1 MLYSTTGWIYLVK
14 LLQIFILWS
23 VSVEY
28 PFNNLYD
35 IVVAN
40 TDKSPNKTIITEEE
54 LKLSNKEFKERID
67 KVAEYLKDHI
77 GIRPDDKVAIFM
89 SNSWQY
95 IVNAFAISK
104 IGAVVVLINNF
115 LKEDEIAYIL
125 NDSQAKLLFA
135 SVKYAK
141 EAQNL
146 MKKTDVGQ
154 IIWVDGAPPFENEK
168 NIDYDSI
175 FHLRNKIGC
184 HPQSF
189 ADSKLE
195 DTAFIFYTSGTTG
208 KPKGAMLSF
217 RNIFSNCEG
226 GINLMKA
233 KDGQLKLIC
242 YLPMFHAF
250 TFTATVMVPI
260 YTNSGVIVVRSLN
273 GIKDFKKLL
282 KTLLF
287 SRCRYFTG
295 VPDVYSAMAK
305 AKLPWYF
312 HWFHNVKGFISG
324 ASPLSDEV
332 QNRFNQ
338 SFRKGKLL
346 QGYGITECSPIVSC
360 NSVAENRFGSVG
372 KPFLDY
378 QIKIV
383 DDNMNALEVG
393 KSGEICVK
401 GESVMK
407 GYYNRPKETAEA
419 IVDGWFKTGDIGYLD
434 EDGYIFI
441 IDRKKDLIIH
451 KGMNIYPREIEEILY
466 THDKVSACAVI
477 GIRDKE
483 DNEVPVAY
491 IELKENEVATEAEI
505 KDFLKT
511 QLATFKQPRK
521 IFFVEKL
528 PRNATGKILKREL
541 RDQIL
546 NERPNI

>member
-1 MLYSTTGWIYLVK
+1 S
-14 LLQIFILWS
+14 ILWRI
-23 VSVEY
+23 SVEY

-35 IVVAN
+35 IVIKNA
-40 TDKSPNKTIITEEE
+40 DKSPNKTIITEEE

-67 KVAEYLKDHI
+67 IVAEYLKNNI
-77 GIRPDDKVAIFM
+77 GIRPDDKVAILM

-125 NDSQAKLLFA
+125 NDSQAKLLFS

-141 EAQNL
+141 ETQNL
-146 MKKTDVGQ
+146 MKKTDVRQ
-154 IIWVDGAPPFENEK
+154 IIWVDGIPPFENEK
-168 NIDYDSI
+168 NIAYDTIYHSMNDTSSMP
-175 FHLRNKIGC
+175 F
-184 HPQSF
+184 P
-189 ADSKLE
+189 AKLE

-226 GINLMKA
+226 GIKLMKA
-233 KDGQLKLIC
+233 KSGQLKLIC

-250 TFTATVMVPI
+250 TFTVTVIIPI

-312 HWFHNVKGFISG
+312 HWFHNVRGFISG
-324 ASPLSDEV
+324 AAPISDEV
-332 QNRFNQ
+332 QSRFNK
-338 SFRKGKLL
+338 SFRKGELL

-360 NSVAENRFGSVG
+360 NSLEENRFGSVG
-372 KPFLDY
+372 RPLLDY
-378 QIKIV
+378 QVKIV
-383 DDNMNALEVG
+383 DDNMHMLPTG
-393 KSGEICVK
+393 TSGEICVK

-407 GYYNRPKETAEA
+407 GYYNRSRETAEA

-466 THDKVSACAVI
+466 THEKVNACAVI
-477 GIRDKE
+477 GIKDKE

-491 IELKENEVATEAEI
+491 IELKENETAVESEI

-546 NERPNI
+546 NERPIV

>member
-1 MLYSTTGWIYLVK
+1 MSV
-14 LLQIFILWS
+14 LWR

-40 TDKSPNKTIITEEE
+40 TDKAPNKTIITEEK
-54 LKLSNKEFKERID
+54 LKLSNKVFKERID
-67 KVAEYLKDHI
+67 IVAEYLKTQI
-77 GIRPDDKVAIFM
+77 GVRPDDKVAIFM

-125 NDSQAKLLFA
+125 NDSQAKLLFS

-141 EAQNL
+141 ETQNL

-154 IIWVDGAPPFENEK
+154 IIWVDGIPPFENEK
-168 NIDYDSI
+168 NIVYDSI
-175 FHLRNKIGC
+175 YNTQNNAETLMPF
-184 HPQSF
+184 P
-189 ADSKLE
+189 SKLE

-250 TFTATVMVPI
+250 TFTATIMVPI
-260 YTNSGVIVVRSLN
+260 YTNSGVIVVRSLS

-287 SRCRYFTG
+287 SRCKYFTG
-295 VPDVYSAMAK
+295 VPDVYSAMAR

-312 HWFHNVKGFISG
+312 HWFHNVRGFISG
-324 ASPLSDEV
+324 ASPISDEV
-332 QNRFNQ
+332 QNKFNK
-338 SFRKGKLL
+338 SFRKGQLL

-360 NSVAENRFGSVG
+360 NSIEENRFGSVG

-383 DDNMNALEVG
+383 DDNMNSLPVG
-393 KSGEICVK
+393 ESGEICVK

-434 EDGYIFI
+434 KDGYIFI

-451 KGMNIYPREIEEILY
+451 KGMNIYPREIEEVLY
-466 THDKVSACAVI
+466 MHDKVSACAVI
-477 GIRDKE
+477 GIKDKE

-491 IELKENEVATEAEI
+491 IELKENETATEAEI
-505 KDFLKT
+505 KDFLKP
-511 QLATFKQPRK
+511 QLATFKQVRK
-521 IFFVEKL
+521 VTFVEQL

-541 RDQIL
+541 RDKIL
-546 NERPNI
+546 NERPTV

>member
-1 MLYSTTGWIYLVK
+1 M
-14 LLQIFILWS
+14 
-23 VSVEY
+23 EY

-40 TDKSPNKTIITEEE
+40 TDKAPNKTIITEEE

-67 KVAEYLKDHI
+67 KVAEYLKNQI
-77 GIRPDDKVAIFM
+77 GVRPDDKVAIFM

-104 IGAVVVLINNF
+104 IGAVGVLINNF

-135 SVKYAK
+135 STKYAK
-141 EAQNL
+141 ETQNL

-154 IIWVDGAPPFENEK
+154 IIWVDGTPPFENEK
-168 NIDYDSI
+168 NIAYDTI
-175 FHLRNKIGC
+175 C
-184 HPQSF
+184 HPRNNTDCHPRAGGDLDSRLCGNDTGSGNDTLMPF
-189 ADSKLE
+189 PSKLE

-226 GINLMKA
+226 GIKLMKA

-324 ASPLSDEV
+324 AAPISDEV
-332 QNRFNQ
+332 QNRFNK
-338 SFRKGKLL
+338 SFRKGELL

-378 QIKIV
+378 QVKIV
-383 DDNMNALEVG
+383 DDNMNSLAVG
-393 KSGEICVK
+393 ESGEICIK
-401 GESVMK
+401 GDSVMK
-407 GYYNRPKETAEA
+407 GYYNRPRETAEA

-466 THDKVSACAVI
+466 THDKVGACAVI
-477 GIRDKE
+477 GIKDKE

-491 IELKENEVATEAEI
+491 IELKENEIATEAEI

-546 NERPNI
+546 NERPTI